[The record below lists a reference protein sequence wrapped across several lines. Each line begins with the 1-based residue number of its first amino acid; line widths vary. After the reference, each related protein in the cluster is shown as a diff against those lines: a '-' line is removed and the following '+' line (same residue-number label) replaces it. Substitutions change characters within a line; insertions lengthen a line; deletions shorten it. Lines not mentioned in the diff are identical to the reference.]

1 MSNPIAALQSLFGT
15 RPVVLELDLARG
27 ILEARP
33 ENPLQAM
40 QLLNATTTGALRAVL
55 GEAVK
60 EPKVKGLI
68 VHASSAVQLP
78 VTTLDEIA
86 LELERFAECKPV
98 AVWSESFGEMVPS
111 LALYKMAT
119 AASEIWLQ
127 PTGALTISGIE
138 AQIVLLKGGL
148 AKLGIEPEFGKRHEY
163 KTAAD
168 QFAADEVTPENR
180 EMMTA
185 IVQGIVDDAVQTIA
199 RRRELEEATVRD
211 AVEEGTLTPERAL
224 ELGLID
230 HIGYRDEAYQTLL
243 ERWGVEA
250 EHLLFVNRYALKPDL
265 RRAVTRPRRK
275 KIGVVQIHGGIVTGR
290 GARGLG
296 GREIGSDVVDEH
308 LRHAMRDEDMVAV
321 VLDVDSPGGSA
332 VASDFIRRSVL
343 AVRESGRRVVARM
356 GQYAASGGYYV
367 SMGADEIV
375 ALPTT
380 LTGSI
385 GVVAGKLVTSGL
397 YDKLGLVRESITV
410 DKGAA
415 ALSDAVPMD
424 DEAWARLNTWL
435 DRVYE
440 EFTTFA
446 ALDRGMP
453 VEQLEPLARGRVWTG
468 AQAHERGL
476 VDHLG
481 GRRLALERAAS
492 LSGTRVEDVDVVP
505 VGHVGLL
512 AKVMPAQS
520 SETVGGV
527 SLLAPGAEGLLSAVL
542 RCAGLSAGGALS
554 MPFGLRLR

>member
-1 MSNPIAALQSLFGT
+1 MSNPITALQSLFGT

-86 LELERFAECKPV
+86 LELERFAERKPV

-180 EMMTA
+180 EMTTA

-230 HIGYRDEAYQTLL
+230 HIGYRDEVYQTLL
-243 ERWGVEA
+243 KRWGVEA

-265 RRAVTRPRRK
+265 RRAITRPGRK

-308 LRHAMRDEDMVAV
+308 LRHVLRDEDMVAV

-343 AVRESGRRVVARM
+343 AVRESGRKVVARM

-385 GVVAGKLVTSGL
+385 GVVAGKMVTQGL

-424 DEAWARLNTWL
+424 DEAWARLNAWL

-446 ALDRGMP
+446 AQDRGMP

-520 SETVGGV
+520 SETVGGA
-527 SLLAPGAEGLLSAVL
+527 SLTAPGAEGLLSAVL
-542 RCAGLSAGGALS
+542 RRAGLSAGGALS